1 MSCPTNHL
9 TRRAIMPISECS
21 NIGVV
26 CCEPDAS
33 VPDVAAL
40 MRKYHVGDVIVIE
53 KTSASR
59 IPIGIVTDRDIIMET
74 VALQVD
80 PKVFTAGDI
89 MTAPLVTVNEKEG
102 LIETLRLMR
111 TNKVRRMPVV
121 TDAGTLFGIV
131 TADDIINL
139 LAMELSMMTAAIVE
153 QPMKEGRLRK

>member
-1 MSCPTNHL
+1 
-9 TRRAIMPISECS
+9 MPISECS

-40 MRKYHVGDVIVIE
+40 MRKHHVGDVIVVE
-53 KTSASR
+53 QTAGNR

-74 VALQVD
+74 VALEVD
-80 PKVFTAGDI
+80 PKVFTAGDLMSSPVI
-89 MTAPLVTVNEKEG
+89 AVNENEG
-102 LIETLRLMR
+102 LVETLRLMR
-111 TNKVRRMPVV
+111 NNKVRRMPVV